1 MSTTLDEQGQPLQDS
16 EKKLE
21 RWKQHFMKALNV
33 QNEVEANVLEDH
45 SETDT
50 AQLTS
55 EEVEQAVKK
64 LQIC

>member
-21 RWKQHFMKALNV
+21 WWKQHFKKALNV

-45 SETDT
+45 SETYT
-50 AQLTS
+50 PQPTS

-64 LQIC
+64 LQNG